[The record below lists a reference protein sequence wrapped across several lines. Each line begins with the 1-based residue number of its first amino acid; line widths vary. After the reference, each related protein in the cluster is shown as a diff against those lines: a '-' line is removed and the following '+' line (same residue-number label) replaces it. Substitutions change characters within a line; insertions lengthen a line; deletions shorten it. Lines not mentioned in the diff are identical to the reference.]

1 MKIRARCFFNF
12 FFMGIAGYCKPV
24 EPNSPI
30 VYSGFAVRAMNK
42 QHCVTDC
49 VYVVRFSESIFD
61 EGEDHTYEMEYEQ
74 PKDDGCHAQV
84 IFKTKIVLR
93 LELQKMVMC
102 NSGFT
107 FYFCVQFPN
116 S

>member
-1 MKIRARCFFNF
+1 MD
-12 FFMGIAGYCKPV
+12 
-24 EPNSPI
+24 
-30 VYSGFAVRAMNK
+30 K

-49 VYVVRFSESIFD
+49 TCVYVARFSESIFD

-84 IFKTKIVLR
+84 IFKTKIAFR
-93 LELQKMVMC
+93 SELQKMVLY

-107 FYFCVQFPN
+107 FYFRVQFPN